1 MTDPLFDRLGRA
13 LAGRYTLERELGQ
26 GGMATVYLGTDV
38 KLGRQVAIK
47 ALAPQTRAYLGSE
60 RFQREV
66 QLAAQLSHPHIV
78 PVFEAGEA
86 DGVLFYAMGYVEGE
100 SLKDRLE
107 RDGPL
112 PLDEAVR
119 LVAEVGEALQ
129 YAHERGIVHR
139 DIKPANILLS
149 RGHALV
155 ADFGI
160 AKAISGHSS
169 EHTLTGTGIS
179 VGTVEYM
186 SPEQAAGEKR
196 LDGRSD
202 VYTLGVLLY
211 ELLVGEPPFTGPTIQ
226 AVVARIIADPPR
238 RLRTVR
244 ASIPEHIEQAVLS
257 ALSKIP
263 ADRPPTAQAFVD
275 RLLHASV
282 VHGRG
287 SGVWLAVGGVAALVT
302 VAGFLVLRTRQPAP
316 PWPARPAG
324 MVLVPSGSYPVGG
337 GERRPSQTVA
347 LDSFYIDSTEVTI
360 AAYQRYLDSTL
371 ATAPWHGSPAPD
383 WPATGTLWSEA
394 KRFCE
399 WRGARLPSEDEW
411 EAAARGPEGWR
422 YPWGDS
428 WDRGRAN
435 AGSVA
440 DTLKPVGGFPLG
452 RSFVGAM
459 DMVGNAWEWVAA
471 EQAGPGGEVRH
482 VIKGG
487 AFSAPPA
494 NAAASYRVALPD
506 DQRFW
511 NTGFRCARAAAPAR

>member
-1 MTDPLFDRLGRA
+1 
-13 LAGRYTLERELGQ
+13 
-26 GGMATVYLGTDV
+26 
-38 KLGRQVAIK
+38 
-47 ALAPQTRAYLGSE
+47 
-60 RFQREV
+60 
-66 QLAAQLSHPHIV
+66 
-78 PVFEAGEA
+78 
-86 DGVLFYAMGYVEGE
+86 VLFYAMGYVEGE

-107 RDGPL
+107 REGPL

-119 LVAEVGEALQ
+119 LIAEIGEALH

-160 AKAISGHSS
+160 AKAISGDSS

-202 VYTLGVLLY
+202 VYALGVLLY
-211 ELLVGEPPFTGPTIQ
+211 ELLVGEPPFTGPTVQ

-244 ASIPEHIEQAVLS
+244 SSIPEHIEQAVLS

-275 RLLHASV
+275 RLLRPVA
-282 VHGRG
+282 VHRRGAGR
-287 SGVWLAVGGVAALVT
+287 WLAAAGVVALVA
-302 VAGFLVLRTRQPAP
+302 VAGFYMLRARRQVLPG
-316 PWPARPAG
+316 PARPAG
-324 MVLVPSGSYPVGG
+324 MVLVPSGTYAVGG
-337 GERRPSQTVA
+337 SARRPRQTVA
-347 LDSFYIDSTEVTI
+347 LDSFHIDSTEVTI
-360 AAYQRYLDSTL
+360 AAYQRYLDSTR
-371 ATAPWHGSPAPD
+371 ATAPWRESPAPD
-383 WPATGTLWSEA
+383 WPATGILWSEA
-394 KRFCE
+394 QRFCE
-399 WRGARLPSEDEW
+399 WRGVRLPTEDEW
-411 EAAARGPEGWR
+411 EAAARGPDGWR

-435 AGSVA
+435 AGSAA

-459 DMVGNAWEWVAA
+459 DMVGNAWEWVDAA
-471 EQAGPGGEVRH
+471 QAGPSGEVWH

-487 AFSAPPA
+487 AFNTPPD
-494 NAAASYRVALPD
+494 NAAANARGALPD
-506 DQRFW
+506 DRRFW
-511 NTGFRCARAAAPAR
+511 YTGFRCARAAGLAR

>member
-1 MTDPLFDRLGRA
+1 
-13 LAGRYTLERELGQ
+13 
-26 GGMATVYLGTDV
+26 MATVYLGTDV

-47 ALAPQTRAYLGSE
+47 VLAPQTREYLGSE
-60 RFQREV
+60 RFLREV

-100 SLKDRLE
+100 SLKDRLARE
-107 RDGPL
+107 GPL
-112 PLDEAVR
+112 PLAEAVR
-119 LVAEVGEALQ
+119 LIAEIGEALQ

-149 RGHALV
+149 RSHALV

-160 AKAISGHSS
+160 AKAISGDSS
-169 EHTLTGTGIS
+169 EQSLTGTGIT

-202 VYTLGVLLY
+202 VYALGVLLY
-211 ELLVGEPPFTGPTIQ
+211 ELLVGEPPFTGPTVQ
-226 AVVARIIADPPR
+226 AVVARIITDPPR

-244 ASIPEHIEQAVLS
+244 ATVPEHIEEAVLS

-275 RLLHASV
+275 QLLNPSRV
-282 VHGRG
+282 QGRG
-287 SGVWLAVGGVAALVT
+287 IGTWLAVSGVVALVA
-302 VAGFLVLRTRQPAP
+302 VAGFLVLRGRERAPPAP
-316 PWPARPAG
+316 ASPLG
-324 MVLVPSGSYPVGG
+324 MVLVPSGGYPVGG
-337 GERRPSQTVA
+337 GARRPRQTVA

-360 AAYQRYLDSTL
+360 AAYQRYLDSTRG
-371 ATAPWHGSPAPD
+371 TAPWRGSPSPD
-383 WPATGTLWSEA
+383 WPATGILWREA
-394 KRFCE
+394 QRFCE
-399 WRGARLPSEDEW
+399 WRDVRLPTEAEW

-435 AGSVA
+435 AGSAA

-452 RSFVGAM
+452 RSFVGAV
-459 DMVGNAWEWVAA
+459 DMVGNAWEWVSA
-471 EQAGPGGEVRH
+471 EQTGPGGEVWH

-487 AFSAPPA
+487 AFNTPPD
-494 NAAASYRVALPD
+494 NAAANAGGALPD
-506 DQRFW
+506 DRRFW
-511 NTGFRCARAAAPAR
+511 YTGFRCARAAARAR

>member
-1 MTDPLFDRLGRA
+1 
-13 LAGRYTLERELGQ
+13 
-26 GGMATVYLGTDV
+26 
-38 KLGRQVAIK
+38 VAIK
-47 ALAPQTRAYLGSE
+47 ALAPQTREYLGSE

-107 RDGPL
+107 REGPL

-119 LVAEVGEALQ
+119 LIAEVGEALQ

-149 RGHALV
+149 RSHALV

-160 AKAISGHSS
+160 AKAISGDSS

-202 VYTLGVLLY
+202 VYALGVLLY
-211 ELLVGEPPFTGPTIQ
+211 ELLVGEPPFTGPTVQ

-244 ASIPEHIEQAVLS
+244 ATIPEHIEQAVLS

-263 ADRPPTAQAFVD
+263 ADRPSTAQGFTD
-275 RLLHASV
+275 RLLQPSAV
-282 VHGRG
+282 QGPG
-287 SGVWLAVGGVAALVT
+287 AGKWLAVAGVVALVAVAA
-302 VAGFLVLRTRQPAP
+302 FLTLRGHQRTLPR
-316 PWPARPAG
+316 PARPAG
-324 MVLVPSGSYPVGG
+324 MVLVPSGRYPVGG
-337 GERRPSQTVA
+337 SARRPRQAVA

-360 AAYQRYLDSTL
+360 AAYQRYLDSTR
-371 ATAPWHGSPAPD
+371 ATAPWRGSPAPD
-383 WPATGTLWSEA
+383 WPATGILWNEA
-394 KRFCE
+394 QRFCE
-399 WRGARLPSEDEW
+399 WRGIRLPTEDEW
-411 EAAARGPEGWR
+411 EAAARGPDGWR

-435 AGSVA
+435 AGSTA
-440 DTLKPVGGFPLG
+440 DTLKPVGEFPLG

-459 DMVGNAWEWVAA
+459 DMAGNAWEWVAA
-471 EQAGPGGEVRH
+471 EQAGPAGEVWH

-487 AFSAPPA
+487 AFNTPPD
-494 NAAASYRVALPD
+494 NAAANSRGALPD
-506 DQRFW
+506 DRRFW
-511 NTGFRCARAAAPAR
+511 YTGFRCARAAGPAR